1 MKTAILAILCVLC
14 AWGSAASAAD
24 APRPLDLQRDDV
36 RAFVGRLSEQHGM
49 DPASVERTLAAARV
63 QPSILEAISRPA
75 EKVKPWHEYRKIFL
89 TEERIAAG
97 AKFWREHAELL
108 QRVYRETGV
117 SPSVIAGIIGVE
129 TYYGRITG
137 RHRVLDAL
145 ATLAFEYPRRS
156 SFFTR
161 ELEEF
166 FLMTREQSLDPE
178 SLTGSYAGA
187 MGLPQ
192 FIPSS
197 YRAYAADGDGD
208 GRIDLW
214 DSVPDVLAS
223 VANYLSVH
231 GWRGDEP
238 VVAPAVVD
246 GNTAQ
251 GLADQGLKPTTT
263 VGALW
268 DAGVGLA
275 GPVPEGR
282 DSAAGLFELEGED
295 GALHWAGFN
304 NFYVITRYNR
314 SLMYALAV
322 TQLGDAVAARAVPAH
337 GF

>member
-1 MKTAILAILCVLC
+1 MKTSIFAILCALC
-14 AWGSAASAAD
+14 AWGSTASAAD
-24 APRPLDLQRDDV
+24 PRPLDLQREDV
-36 RAFVGRLSEQHGM
+36 RAFISRLGEQHGM
-49 DPASVERTLAAARV
+49 DTASVEQALAAARV
-63 QPSILEAISRPA
+63 QPGILEAISRPA
-75 EKVKPWHEYRKIFL
+75 EKVKPWYEYREIFL

-97 AKFWREHAELL
+97 VEFWREHADLL
-108 QRVYRETGV
+108 QRIYRESGV

-145 ATLAFEYPRRS
+145 ATLAFEYPPRS

-161 ELEEF
+161 ELEQF

-208 GRIDLW
+208 GHIDLW
-214 DSVPDVLAS
+214 TSVPDVLAS

-231 GWRGDEP
+231 GWRADEP
-238 VVAPAVVD
+238 VVARAILD
-246 GNTAQ
+246 GGAPED
-251 GLADQGLKPTTT
+251 LADQGLKPTTT

-268 DAGVGLA
+268 DAGIGLA
-275 GPVPEGR
+275 GPVPAGR
-282 DSAAGLFELEGED
+282 DSAAGLFELEGRD
-295 GALHWAGFN
+295 GPLHWAGFN

-322 TQLGDAVAARAVPAH
+322 TQLGDAVAARAVPGD